1 MTGPSRS
8 DDLRKAL
15 HVTTLRVGLIGAGGI
30 SRVHADGWRALGAAV
45 TVYSHEGAEA
55 LADEYGFAVATD
67 LDALLAA
74 VDLVDI
80 VTPTTSHAPLALA
93 AIRAG
98 RHVICEKPLAGTVE
112 DAREVIDA
120 AQEAGVRLFPAHV
133 VRYFPDYAALRGQV
147 SAGRIGE
154 PAVLRFVRGGE
165 APRTGT
171 WFHDLSRGGGI
182 VRDQMIHDLDQALW
196 MAGDVVRVYATQSAP
211 GGDADAPDAV
221 TAHVVLTHASGA
233 LSHVQGTWGARGLP
247 FRTSADIA
255 GSAGILALDSAPA
268 ASRVDIPSAHAGDGY
283 LPPPTQTE
291 SPYTAQLRDYVAAIA
306 EERSARVT
314 AEDGLRAVAV
324 AEAAMESLRTG
335 LPVAVDLSS
344 LAALA
349 TAAVPAGAGA

>member
-1 MTGPSRS
+1 MTGHSCG
-8 DDLRKAL
+8 DDLRKAF

-45 TVYSHEGAEA
+45 TVYSHEGADA
-55 LADEYGFAVATD
+55 LAAEYDFAVASD
-67 LDALLAA
+67 LDALFAA

-80 VTPTTSHAPLALA
+80 VTPTTSHAPLALT

-98 RHVICEKPLAGTVE
+98 RHVICEKPLAGTVD

-120 AQEAGVRLFPAHV
+120 AREAGVRLFPAHV

-147 SAGRIGE
+147 EAGRIGE
-154 PAVLRFVRGGE
+154 PAILRFVRGGE

-171 WFHDLSRGGGI
+171 WFHDENRGGGI

-196 MAGDVVRVYATQSAP
+196 MAGDIVRVYATQSAP
-211 GGDADAPDAV
+211 AGDAEAPDAV
-221 TAHVVLTHASGA
+221 TAHVVLTHANGA

-255 GSAGILALDSAPA
+255 GSAGTLALDSEPT

-283 LPPPTQTE
+283 LPLPTATE
-291 SPYTAQLRDYVAAIA
+291 SPYTAQLRDYVSAIA
-306 EERSARVT
+306 EDREARVT

-335 LPVAVDLSS
+335 RPVEVDLSAVS
-344 LAALA
+344 ALPP
-349 TAAVPAGAGA
+349 AAVPAGVGA

>member
-1 MTGPSRS
+1 MTGRSRS
-8 DDLRKAL
+8 DHLRKAL

-45 TVYSHEGAEA
+45 TVYSHDGADA
-55 LADEYGFAVATD
+55 LAAEYGFAVATD

-74 VDLVDI
+74 VDVVDI
-80 VTPTTSHAPLALA
+80 VTPTTSHAPLALT

-98 RHVICEKPLAGTVE
+98 KHVICEKPLAGTVD

-120 AQEAGVRLFPAHV
+120 AREAGVRLFPAHV
-133 VRYFPDYAALRGQV
+133 VRYFPDYAALRAQV
-147 SAGRIGE
+147 AAGRIGE

-171 WFHDLSRGGGI
+171 WFHDVDGGGGI

-196 MAGDVVRVYATQSAP
+196 MAGDIVRVYAAQSAP
-211 GGDADAPDAV
+211 AGDADAPDAV
-221 TAHVVLTHASGA
+221 TAHVVLTHANGA

-247 FRTSADIA
+247 FRTSADVA
-255 GSAGILALDSAPA
+255 GSGGTLALDSAPT

-283 LPPPTQTE
+283 LPPASLTE

-306 EERSARVT
+306 EEREARVT
-314 AEDGLRAVAV
+314 GADGLRAVIV

-335 LPVAVDLSS
+335 LPVEVDLASTS
-344 LAALA
+344 DLAS
-349 TAAVPAGAGA
+349 AAVPAGVGA